1 MLTTADRRETD
12 CRRQPL
18 WGERSESKYTIEH
31 RGRCEMEQPQ
41 IGPEGEG
48 AGAPESKSTEEFE
61 NNSLTNAIIGA
72 AITVHRELGPGL
84 LESVY
89 EKCLALELT
98 RSGHQVA
105 AQKEIPLTYK
115 GLNLESGFRA
125 DLIIENKVLIELKS
139 IDQLMP
145 VHTAQVLTYL
155 KLTGL
160 RTALLINFNVQLLKN
175 GIKRLS
181 I

>member
-1 MLTTADRRETD
+1 MLTTEDTE
-12 CRRQPL
+12 
-18 WGERSESKYTIEH
+18 
-31 RGRCEMEQPQ
+31 
-41 IGPEGEG
+41 
-48 AGAPESKSTEEFE
+48 STEMFE
-61 NNSLTNAIIGA
+61 NNSLTDAIIGA

-98 RSGHQVA
+98 KSGLQIA

-115 GLNLESGFRA
+115 GLALESGFRA
-125 DLIIENKVLIELKS
+125 DLIVENKVLIELKS
-139 IDQLMP
+139 IDQLLP

-155 KLTGL
+155 KLSNL
-160 RTALLINFNVQLLKN
+160 RTGLLINFNVPLLKN

-181 I
+181 L

>member
-1 MLTTADRRETD
+1 MLTTEDTE
-12 CRRQPL
+12 
-18 WGERSESKYTIEH
+18 
-31 RGRCEMEQPQ
+31 
-41 IGPEGEG
+41 
-48 AGAPESKSTEEFE
+48 STEVFE
-61 NNSLTNAIIGA
+61 NNSLTDAIIGA

-98 RSGHQVA
+98 ESGLQIA
-105 AQKEIPLTYK
+105 FQKEIPLTYK
-115 GLNLESGFRA
+115 GLALESGFRA
-125 DLIIENKVLIELKS
+125 DLIIENKVLVELKS
-139 IDQLMP
+139 VDQILP

-155 KLTGL
+155 KLSNL
-160 RTALLINFNVQLLKN
+160 RTGLLINFNVPLLKS

>member
-1 MLTTADRRETD
+1 MLTTEDTE
-12 CRRQPL
+12 
-18 WGERSESKYTIEH
+18 
-31 RGRCEMEQPQ
+31 
-41 IGPEGEG
+41 
-48 AGAPESKSTEEFE
+48 STEEFE
-61 NNSLTNAIIGA
+61 NNSLTDAIIGA
-72 AITVHRELGPGL
+72 AIAVHRELGPGL

-98 RSGHQVA
+98 KSGFQVCS
-105 AQKEIPLTYK
+105 QKEVPLTYK
-115 GLNLESGFRA
+115 GLALESGFRA
-125 DLIIENKVLIELKS
+125 DLIVENKVLIELKS
-139 IDQLMP
+139 IDQLLP

-155 KLTGL
+155 KLTNL

>member
-18 WGERSESKYTIEH
+18 WGERSESKDTIEH
-31 RGRCEMEQPQ
+31 RGRWEMDQPQ
-41 IGPEGEG
+41 VGPKGEEVG
-48 AGAPESKSTEEFE
+48 ATVSKSTEEFE

-89 EKCLALELT
+89 EKCLTLELT

-105 AQKEIPLTYK
+105 AQKEIPLTCK

-125 DLIIENKVLIELKS
+125 DLIIDNKVLIELKS
-139 IDQLMP
+139 VDQLIP

>member
-1 MLTTADRRETD
+1 MLTTEDTE
-12 CRRQPL
+12 
-18 WGERSESKYTIEH
+18 
-31 RGRCEMEQPQ
+31 
-41 IGPEGEG
+41 
-48 AGAPESKSTEEFE
+48 STEEFE
-61 NNSLTNAIIGA
+61 NNSLTDAIIGA
-72 AITVHRELGPGL
+72 AIAVHRELGPGL

-89 EKCLALELT
+89 EKCLALELNK
-98 RSGHQVA
+98 SGLQVCS
-105 AQKEIPLTYK
+105 QKEIPLTYK
-115 GLNLESGFRA
+115 GLALESGFRA
-125 DLIIENKVLIELKS
+125 DLIVENKVLIELKS
-139 IDQLMP
+139 VDQLLP

>member
-1 MLTTADRRETD
+1 MLTTEDTE
-12 CRRQPL
+12 
-18 WGERSESKYTIEH
+18 
-31 RGRCEMEQPQ
+31 
-41 IGPEGEG
+41 
-48 AGAPESKSTEEFE
+48 STEEFE
-61 NNSLTNAIIGA
+61 NNSLTDAIIGA
-72 AITVHRELGPGL
+72 AIAVHRELGPGL

-98 RSGHQVA
+98 KSGLQVFS
-105 AQKEIPLTYK
+105 QKEIPLTYK
-115 GLNLESGFRA
+115 GLALESGFRA
-125 DLIIENKVLIELKS
+125 DLIVENKVLIELKS
-139 IDQLMP
+139 VDQLLP

-155 KLTGL
+155 KLTNL

>member
-18 WGERSESKYTIEH
+18 WGEQSETKDTE
-31 RGRCEMEQPQ
+31 
-41 IGPEGEG
+41 
-48 AGAPESKSTEEFE
+48 STEVFE
-61 NNSLTNAIIGA
+61 INSLTDAIIGA

-98 RSGHQVA
+98 KSGLQIA
-105 AQKEIPLTYK
+105 SQKEIPLTYK
-115 GLNLESGFRA
+115 GLALESGFRA
-125 DLIIENKVLIELKS
+125 DLIVENKVLIELKS
-139 IDQLMP
+139 IDQLLP
-145 VHTAQVLTYL
+145 VHTAQALTYL
-155 KLTGL
+155 KLSNL
-160 RTALLINFNVQLLKN
+160 RTGLLINFNVQLLKN

-181 I
+181 L